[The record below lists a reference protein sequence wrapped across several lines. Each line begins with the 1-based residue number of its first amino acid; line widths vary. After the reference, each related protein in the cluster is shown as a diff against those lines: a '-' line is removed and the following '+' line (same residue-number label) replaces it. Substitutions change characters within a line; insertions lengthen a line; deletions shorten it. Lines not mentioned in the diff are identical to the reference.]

1 MAPTIPAVRGIISA
15 GGYVPYRRLDR
26 SEIAAF
32 FGTGG
37 GRGTRSVASYDEDTT
52 TMGVEAARFALR
64 SASDGAEPD
73 ALWFATAN
81 PAYLEK
87 TNATAIHAALRLDQ
101 FTPAIDTGGA
111 VRSGVG
117 SLRAALDGRGSV
129 LVVTADLRGGLPT
142 STDEAAGGDGAAA
155 VLVDDDDEDAPV
167 IAELI
172 GAASATEE
180 FVDRWRTPGDPTVKQ
195 WEERFGETKYVPLG
209 EQAWNAA
216 LKAAELTPE
225 QVDRLI
231 IAGTHARAIRS
242 LTRRLGVAQ
251 EAVVDDLAATV
262 GNTGTAQAG
271 LLLAAALES
280 AEPGQTIA
288 LVSLVDG
295 ADVLVFRAT
304 EAIASYTPARPVA
317 SQVENSGPLPYGRFL
332 SWRRVVTVDP
342 PRRPEPDRI
351 SAAVAGRTRDWK
363 YAFVG
368 SRDESTGALHL
379 PPTRVSREGGAIDE
393 MERAP
398 MSDVPGTIA
407 TFTIDRIAYS
417 PSPPIVFAVVDF
429 DEGGRLPI
437 ELTDVDADDLT
448 IGDRVE
454 MTFRRLFSADGIHN
468 YFWKARPIRTDR

>member
-1 MAPTIPAVRGIISA
+1 VRGIISA
-15 GGYVPYRRLDR
+15 AGYVPYRRLDR
-26 SEIAAF
+26 TEIAAF
-32 FGTGG
+32 FGSGG
-37 GRGTRSVASYDEDTT
+37 GRGTRSVAGYDEDTT

-64 SASDGAEPD
+64 SAGDGAEPD

-87 TNATAIHAALRLDQ
+87 TNATAIHAALRIDQ
-101 FTPAIDTGGA
+101 LTPAIDTGGA

-129 LVVTADLRGGLPT
+129 LVVTADTRGGLPT
-142 STDEAAGGDGAAA
+142 STDEATGGDAGAAI
-155 VLVDDDDEDAPV
+155 LVDDDDEDAPV

-180 FVDRWRTPGDPTVKQ
+180 FVDRWRTPGEPNAKQ
-195 WEERFGETKYVPLG
+195 WEERFGETKYLPLA

-225 QVDRLI
+225 QVERLI
-231 IAGTHARAIRS
+231 VTGTHARAIRS

-251 EAVVDDLAATV
+251 EAIVDDLSATV
-262 GNTGTAQAG
+262 GNTGTAHFG
-271 LLLAAALES
+271 LLLANAIETAS
-280 AEPGQTIA
+280 PGQVIA
-288 LVSLVDG
+288 LVSVVDG
-295 ADVLVFRAT
+295 VDVLVFRT
-304 EAIASYTPARPVA
+304 TDAIASYTAARPVA
-317 SQVENSGPLPYGRFL
+317 AQVGNGAALPYSRFL
-332 SWRRVVTVDP
+332 SWRKIVTVEP

-363 YAFVG
+363 FAFVG
-368 SRDESTGALHL
+368 SRDESSGALHL
-379 PPTRVSREGGAIDE
+379 PPARVSREGGAVDE
-393 MERAP
+393 MEPAP
-398 MSDVPGTIA
+398 MSDVAGTVA

-429 DEGGRLPI
+429 DGGGRLPI
-437 ELTDVDADDLT
+437 ELTDVEAHDLA

-468 YFWKARPIRTDR
+468 YFWKARPIRSERG

>member
-1 MAPTIPAVRGIISA
+1 M
-15 GGYVPYRRLDR
+15 PYRRLDR

-32 FGTGG
+32 FGSGG
-37 GRGTRSVASYDEDTT
+37 GRGTRSVAAYDEDTT
-52 TMGVEAARFALR
+52 TMGVEAARFALQSAPAGSEPR
-64 SASDGAEPD
+64 S
-73 ALWFATAN
+73 LWFATAN

-101 FTPAIDTGGA
+101 SAPAIDTGGA

-117 SLRAALDGRGSV
+117 SLRAALDSREPV
-129 LVVTADLRGGLPT
+129 LVVGADLRGGLPT
-142 STDEAAGGDGAAA
+142 STDEAAGGDGASAF
-155 VLVDDDDEDAPV
+155 LVGDDATAPV
-167 IAELI
+167 IAELV

-180 FVDRWRTPGDPTVKQ
+180 FVDRWRTPGDANVKQ

-231 IAGTHARAIRS
+231 VAGTHARAIRS

-262 GNTGTAQAG
+262 GNTGTAHSG
-271 LLLAAALES
+271 LLLAAALET
-280 AEPGQTIA
+280 AEPGQVITV
-288 LVSLVDG
+288 VSLVDG

-304 EAIASYTPARPVA
+304 EAVASVHACPARGGAGREQRRPPLQPFPLVA
-317 SQVENSGPLPYGRFL
+317 QGRHGGPAAPARARSHLCRCRRTHAGLEIRV
-332 SWRRVVTVDP
+332 RRVARRVDG
-342 PRRPEPDRI
+342 R
-351 SAAVAGRTRDWK
+351 AASPA
-363 YAFVG
+363 A
-368 SRDESTGALHL
+368 
-379 PPTRVSREGGAIDE
+379 RVSREGGAIDE

-429 DEGGRLPI
+429 DGGGRLPI
-437 ELTDVDADDLT
+437 ELTDVEADELT

-454 MTFRRLFSADGIHN
+454 MTFRKLFSADGIHN
-468 YFWKARPIRTDR
+468 YFWKARPIRT